1 MEIYENYSLKRL
13 STFGID
19 VKARRIMFLRG
30 STLDE
35 PFRFMYDMDE
45 LLKSDFR
52 RGPYMVI
59 GEGSNIVFT
68 KDYEGTLIKIGEA
81 TFHGGS
87 DGQYKYLTVGARMLT
102 DEVVRISVG
111 YKYYGAENLSAIPG
125 NIGAAV
131 VQNVGAYGVE
141 IKDLVDSVEAV
152 DLLSGERRT
161 LRNEECAF
169 GYRTSLFKQQA
180 DRWLIWQVKL
190 RFATT
195 FKPVLTYK
203 ALADELQRR
212 GIGDPTQQQIR
223 EVVTELRWSKLPRPE
238 EYGSAGS
245 FFKNPVVDEAT
256 YLAIKREYPDMP
268 EAHTAGI
275 NSPALAGGNPG
286 NPMNNIQDFQDFAE
300 RRENKY
306 YKLSAGWLIDQCGWK
321 GRTLGRAGVWPKQA
335 LVLYNTGG
343 CTGQEV
349 VDLARAIQ
357 NDVRRKFSVVLEPE
371 AIIV

>member
-1 MEIYENYSLKRL
+1 MEIFDDYPLKGL

-19 VKARRIMFLRG
+19 VRARRIMFLRG

-35 PFRFMYDMDE
+35 PFRFMYDVEE

-52 RGPYMVI
+52 QSPYLVI
-59 GEGSNIVFT
+59 GEGSNMVFT
-68 KDYEGTLIKIGEA
+68 RDYEGTLVKIGEA
-81 TFHGGS
+81 TFQGGD
-87 DGQYKYLTVGARMLT
+87 DGRYKYLTVGARMLT

-141 IKDLVDSVEAV
+141 IKDLVESVDAV
-152 DLLSGERRT
+152 DLVSGNQRT
-161 LRNEECAF
+161 FSNEECAF
-169 GYRTSLFKQQA
+169 GYRTSLFKQQPG
-180 DRWLIWQVKL
+180 RWLIWRVKL
-190 RFATT
+190 RFLKE
-195 FKPVLTYK
+195 FRPMLGYK

-212 GIGDPTQQQIR
+212 GIDDPSQQQLRNII
-223 EVVTELRWSKLPRPE
+223 TELRWSKLPRPE

-245 FFKNPVVDEAT
+245 FFKNPIVDEA
-256 YLAIKREYPDMP
+256 LATSLKADYPEMP
-268 EAHTAGI
+268 
-275 NSPALAGGNPG
+275 LYPG
-286 NPMNNIQDFQDFAE
+286 N
-300 RRENKY
+300 
-306 YKLSAGWLIDQCGWK
+306 KLSAGWLIDRAGWK

-349 VDLARAIQ
+349 VALAEAIQ
-357 NDVRRKFSVVLEPE
+357 QDVKQKFGVRLEPE
-371 AIIV
+371 AIII

>member
-1 MEIYENYSLKRL
+1 MEIYDDYPLKGL

-19 VKARRIMFLRG
+19 VRARRIMFLRG

-35 PFRFMYDMDE
+35 PFRFMYDVEE

-52 RGPYMVI
+52 QSPYLVI
-59 GEGSNIVFT
+59 GEGSNMVFT
-68 KDYEGTLIKIGEA
+68 RDYEGTLVKIGEA
-81 TFHGGS
+81 TFQGGD
-87 DGQYKYLTVGARMLT
+87 DGRYKYLTVGARMLT

-141 IKDLVDSVEAV
+141 IRDLVESVDAI
-152 DLLSGERRT
+152 DLVSGNQRT
-161 LRNEECAF
+161 FSNEECAF
-169 GYRTSLFKQQA
+169 GYRTSLFKQQPG
-180 DRWLIWQVKL
+180 RWLIWRVKL
-190 RFATT
+190 RFLKE
-195 FKPVLTYK
+195 FRPMLGYK

-212 GIGDPTQQQIR
+212 GIDDPSQQQLRDII
-223 EVVTELRWSKLPRPE
+223 TELRWSKLPRPE

-245 FFKNPVVDEAT
+245 FFKNPIVDEA
-256 YLAIKREYPDMP
+256 LATSLKADYPEMP
-268 EAHTAGI
+268 
-275 NSPALAGGNPG
+275 LYPG
-286 NPMNNIQDFQDFAE
+286 N
-300 RRENKY
+300 
-306 YKLSAGWLIDQCGWK
+306 KLSAGWLIDRAGWK

-349 VDLARAIQ
+349 VALAEAIQ
-357 NDVRRKFSVVLEPE
+357 QDVKQKFGVRLEPE
-371 AIIV
+371 AIII

>member
-1 MEIYENYSLKRL
+1 MEIYENHPLKGL
-13 STFGID
+13 NTFGID
-19 VKARRIMFLRG
+19 VRARRVFFLRG

-35 PFRFMYDMDE
+35 PFRFMYDVEE

-52 RGPYMVI
+52 QGPYMVI

-68 KDYEGTLIKIGEA
+68 KDYEGTVIKIGEA
-81 TFHGGS
+81 VFHGDGS
-87 DGQYKYLTVGARMLT
+87 VHRGDNDTRYRYLTVGGRLLT

-111 YKYYGAENLSAIPG
+111 YKYYGGENLSAIPG

-141 IKDLVDSVEAV
+141 IKDLVETVEAV
-152 DLLSGERRT
+152 DLISGDQRT
-161 LRNEECAF
+161 FSNEECAF
-169 GYRTSLFKQQA
+169 GYRTSIFKQQPG
-180 DRWLIWQVKL
+180 RWLIWRVKL
-190 RFATT
+190 RFNTE
-195 FKPVLTYK
+195 FRPNLSYK

-212 GIGDPTQQQIR
+212 GIADPTQQQMRDVI
-223 EVVTELRWSKLPRPE
+223 TELRWSKLPRPE

-256 YLAIKREYPDMP
+256 YQRIRSEHPDMP
-268 EAHTAGI
+268 EAHPVAGDE
-275 NSPALAGGNPG
+275 LGV
-286 NPMNNIQDFQDFAE
+286 MC
-300 RRENKY
+300 
-306 YKLSAGWLIDQCGWK
+306 YKLSAGWLIDKAGWK
-321 GRTLGRAGVWPKQA
+321 GRTLGHAGVWPKQA

-349 VDLARAIQ
+349 VALAKAIQ
-357 NDVRRKFSVVLEPE
+357 EDVKKQFGVGLEPE

>member
-1 MEIYENYSLKRL
+1 MEIYDDYPLKGL

-19 VKARRIMFLRG
+19 VRARRIMFLRG

-35 PFRFMYDMDE
+35 PFRFMYDVEE

-52 RGPYMVI
+52 QSPYLVI
-59 GEGSNIVFT
+59 GEGSNMVFT
-68 KDYEGTLIKIGEA
+68 RDYEGTLVKIGEA
-81 TFHGGS
+81 TFQGGD
-87 DGQYKYLTVGARMLT
+87 DGRYKYLTVGARMLT

-141 IKDLVDSVEAV
+141 IKDLVESVDAV
-152 DLLSGERRT
+152 DLVSGNHRT
-161 LRNEECAF
+161 FSNEECAF
-169 GYRTSLFKQQA
+169 GYRTSLFKQQPG
-180 DRWLIWQVKL
+180 RWLIWRVKL
-190 RFATT
+190 RFHKE
-195 FKPVLTYK
+195 FRPMLGYK

-212 GIGDPTQQQIR
+212 GIDDPSQQQLRDII
-223 EVVTELRWSKLPRPE
+223 TELRWSKLPRPE

-245 FFKNPVVDEAT
+245 FFKNPIVDEA
-256 YLAIKREYPDMP
+256 LATSLKADYPEMP
-268 EAHTAGI
+268 
-275 NSPALAGGNPG
+275 LYPG
-286 NPMNNIQDFQDFAE
+286 N
-300 RRENKY
+300 
-306 YKLSAGWLIDQCGWK
+306 KLSAGWLIDRAGWK

-349 VDLARAIQ
+349 VALAEAIQ
-357 NDVRRKFSVVLEPE
+357 QDVKQKFGVRLEPE
-371 AIIV
+371 AIII

>member
-1 MEIYENYSLKRL
+1 MDAIIGRGVRYCGMEIYENYSLKGL

-19 VKARRIMFLRG
+19 AKARRIMFLRG

-35 PFRFMYDMDE
+35 PFRFMYDVDE

-52 RGPYMVI
+52 QGPYMVI

-81 TFHGGS
+81 VFHGGG
-87 DGQYKYLTVGARMLT
+87 DGQHKYLTVGARMLT
-102 DEVVRISVG
+102 DEVVRTSVG
-111 YKYYGAENLSAIPG
+111 YKYYGMENLSAIPG

-141 IKDLVDSVEAV
+141 IKDLVDLVEAV

-161 LRNEECAF
+161 LSNEECAF

-180 DRWLIWQVKL
+180 GRWLIWQVKL
-190 RFATT
+190 RFSTT
-195 FKPVLTYK
+195 FKPILAYK

-212 GIGDPTQQQIR
+212 GIADPSQQQMR

-245 FFKNPVVDEAT
+245 FFKNPVVDEA
-256 YLAIKREYPDMP
+256 LAASLKQEYPEMP
-268 EAHTAGI
+268 
-275 NSPALAGGNPG
+275 LYPG
-286 NPMNNIQDFQDFAE
+286 N
-300 RRENKY
+300 
-306 YKLSAGWLIDQCGWK
+306 KLSAGWLIDQCGWK

-357 NDVRRKFSVVLEPE
+357 DDVRRKFAVALEPE